1 MRRKHE
7 RKLFSLKEGSKF
19 EDIALVDALHKL
31 VVKICS
37 TEQLKHVKNML
48 TIATELHFD
57 QLARKLQVC

>member
-31 VVKICS
+31 VVKIFS